1 MSTIEKMN
9 ILGIRSFGPEEQD
22 KQTIHFF
29 KPLTLILGPNGTGKT
44 TIIECLKYMTTG
56 VMPPGATK
64 GGAFIHDPKIAHE
77 REVRGQ
83 VRLQF
88 RDISQKPVIVQ
99 RSLTATQKA
108 KKVEMKTL
116 DGVITRLNAA
126 GEKQSINSKCADLD
140 REMITSLGVSKP
152 VLENVIFCHQEEA
165 NWPLSEGKQLKEKFD
180 AIFASTRYVKALD
193 SIKKTKKEQ
202 DDKLK
207 MYRNDVQYL
216 KQHKEK
222 AHQLECDLAEQEAKL
237 EASKESVNKVNSQL
251 KPIEEKMNKI
261 DEQSAEIFGIQ
272 NKITQYGSE
281 KKQIEK
287 HAEEL
292 QDQIEN
298 EFQGTDEELK
308 SMLSDFEDKLKERK
322 RTLEEFEDRQNKL
335 SRQSEKLDREKSAI
349 LVEVGRLEQEAERQE
364 ENVSKR
370 DTLIKQFAD
379 EYSFDG
385 LTGAITDEKYKLFLK
400 NMQRKL
406 ETMVEETRQTKTDFE
421 EREGEIQQK
430 IDELRD
436 NKTKLEQ
443 NDKIKREMMLDNREK
458 IKEINR
464 KLSAIEASGGRLD
477 QIKRELKRHEHDLQ
491 TQESSV
497 NTDELKQEIA
507 ELSKEKSKMEAKIS
521 ELNSEMNRLHLQ
533 SSAQA
538 ELDMLKKD
546 KASKE
551 ENIRRL
557 KAKRE
562 DTVKYLLNHAPG
574 KNIRGELED
583 YISNQNEDVK
593 KCSAKMNQIKNTM
606 SKMETER
613 KMGMEQLKKKEAEL
627 KGLEERVYNVCGS
640 QNFDEGLSTIQ
651 EKMEKVRDQRGSL
664 LGAQH
669 FFKKYAKDLEKD
681 DPCCPLCH
689 RGFDTQQ
696 DVRELVLELKE
707 KLRMVPSKL
716 KTADEEIDE
725 CQEKYDALMQLK
737 PLRENMEKLE
747 ESEIPQLKSS
757 LKKTQDEIHKQ
768 KEDLTNI
775 EEELKI
781 KEDDEAMAKQIQPD
795 IVMMDRYFGDV
806 SELDKKIA
814 MQAAKLSGGDS
825 GRTLQMVIDEKEDLQ
840 VKVDSSTRSLDHKRQ
855 KLADHSEQ
863 VQILRA
869 TINSLKEEKFGIES
883 DLQQRI
889 KLEEDKGNLESENTM
904 HEQDIKDTAEKL
916 RPIQSKMDRLRT
928 EKEDLVK
935 KKEEKLE
942 TAKAEVEIVKG
953 HASQVKNINQD
964 IKSYNQSGKASK
976 LEENQADK
984 ERIEKKM
991 AAIEEEL
998 KDIVTNID
1006 KLRKDLSTQ
1015 KVRELD
1021 LQNNL
1026 NLRNKQK
1033 EIEKISRKI
1042 VDLESKLGDLDV
1054 AYLDRERRRL
1064 QREME
1069 NLTKQRH
1076 TAEGRQTELENQIRA
1091 VKKELQ
1097 TDMYKGAEEKYRNK
1111 MIDLRT
1117 TELANGDL
1125 EKYYHALDKAIMNY
1139 HNMKMSEINKIIR
1152 DLWRQTYRGQ
1162 DIETIEIRSDEDDS
1176 AAMKTRKTYNYRVVM
1191 IKPGDA
1197 VIDMRGR
1204 CSAGQKVLASL
1215 IIRLALA
1222 ETFCLNCG
1230 ILALDEPTTNLDRE
1244 NIESLAGALVEII
1257 KGRIHQRNFQLVII
1271 THDEDFVELLG
1282 RSEYVDYFFKVSK
1295 NQYGCSRLTR
1305 AEVAELSR

>member
-1 MSTIEKMN
+1 MSTIEEMK
-9 ILGIRSFGPEEQD
+9 IQGIRSFSPEE
-22 KQTIHFF
+22 KQTIHFN

-77 REVRGQ
+77 SEVRGQ
-83 VRLQF
+83 VRLQL
-88 RDISQKPVIVQ
+88 RDISQKLVIVQ

-108 KKVEMKTL
+108 KKVEMRTL
-116 DGVITRLNAA
+116 DNFITWLDAA
-126 GEKQSINSKCADLD
+126 GEKQSMNPKCADLD
-140 REMITSLGVSKP
+140 RQMITSLGVSKP

-193 SIKKTKKEQ
+193 SIKKTKKDQ
-202 DDKLK
+202 DDKIK
-207 MYRNDVQYL
+207 MYRSDIQYL
-216 KQHKEK
+216 IQHKEK
-222 AHQLECDLAEQEAKL
+222 AHQLECDLAEQEDKL
-237 EASKESVNKVNSQL
+237 KVSKKSVNEVNSQL
-251 KPIEEKMNKI
+251 KPRKDKMKKI
-261 DEQSAEIFGIQ
+261 DEQYAEILGIQ
-272 NKITQYGSE
+272 KEITQYGIE

-287 HAEEL
+287 QVGEL
-292 QDQIEN
+292 QNQIEN
-298 EFQGTDEELK
+298 KFQGTDDELK
-308 SMLSDFEDKLKERK
+308 SMLSDFEDKLKERE
-322 RTLEEFEDRQNKL
+322 RTLEEFEDRQKML
-335 SRQSEKLDREKSAI
+335 SKQSEKLDKEKSAI
-349 LVEVGRLEQEAERQE
+349 LVEVGRLQQEAERQE

-370 DTLIKQFAD
+370 DALIKQFAD
-379 EYSFDG
+379 EYSFKD
-385 LTGAITDEKYKLFLK
+385 LSGALTDEKYKLFLK
-400 NMQRKL
+400 SMQRKL
-406 ETMVEETRQTKTDFE
+406 EAMVEETRQTKTDFE
-421 EREGEIQQK
+421 EREEEIQQK

-436 NKTKLEQ
+436 KKTKLEQ
-443 NDKIKREMMLDNREK
+443 NDKIKREMM
-458 IKEINR
+458 
-464 KLSAIEASGGRLD
+464 
-477 QIKRELKRHEHDLQ
+477 
-491 TQESSV
+491 
-497 NTDELKQEIA
+497 
-507 ELSKEKSKMEAKIS
+507 
-521 ELNSEMNRLHLQ
+521 

-538 ELDMLKKD
+538 ELDILKKD

-551 ENIRRL
+551 ENIRI
-557 KAKRE
+557 
-562 DTVKYLLNHAPG
+562 LN
-574 KNIRGELED
+574 IF
-583 YISNQNEDVK
+583 YSNQNEDVK
-593 KCSAKMNQIKNTM
+593 KCSGKMNQIKNTM

-651 EKMEKVRDQRGSL
+651 ERMEKVRDQHGSL
-664 LGAQH
+664 VGEQH
-669 FFKKYAKDLEKD
+669 FYMKYAKDLEKD

-696 DVRELVLELKE
+696 DVRELVLELKDQ
-707 KLRMVPSKL
+707 LRMVPSKL
-716 KTADEEIDE
+716 KTAEKEIDE

-747 ESEIPQLKSS
+747 KLEIPDLKSS
-757 LKKTQDEIHKQ
+757 LKKTEDEIHKQ
-768 KEDLTNI
+768 KEDLTKI

-825 GRTLQMVIDEKEDLQ
+825 GRTVQMVIDEKEDLQ
-840 VKVDSSTRSLDHKRQ
+840 DKVDSSTKSLDHKRQ

-863 VQILRA
+863 IQ
-869 TINSLKEEKFGIES
+869 
-883 DLQQRI
+883 
-889 KLEEDKGNLESENTM
+889 LEEDKGNLESENTM
-904 HEQDIKDTAEKL
+904 HEHDIKDTAEKL
-916 RPIQSKMDRLRT
+916 RLIQVSLCLSHVSFCYTPTTYNSKLDRFGT
-928 EKEDLVK
+928 EKEDLIK

-942 TAKAEVEIVKG
+942 TAKAAVEIVKG
-953 HASQVKNINQD
+953 HASKVENINQD
-964 IKSYNQSGKASK
+964 IESYNQSGKASK

-984 ERIEKKM
+984 ERKEKKM
-991 AAIEEEL
+991 VTIEEEL

-1006 KLRKDLSTQ
+1006 KWRKDLSTQ
-1015 KVRELD
+1015 KVQELD

-1033 EIEKISRKI
+1033 EIEKISKKI
-1042 VDLESKLGDLDV
+1042 VDLESKLKDLDV
-1054 AYLDRERRRL
+1054 AELDRERRCL
-1064 QREME
+1064 HQEKE
-1069 NLTKQRH
+1069 NLKKTVSYSIQRY
-1076 TAEGRQTELENQIRA
+1076 TTEGRQTELENQIRA
-1091 VKKELQ
+1091 VKEELQ

-1111 MIDLRT
+1111 IIDLTT
-1117 TELANGDL
+1117 TELANEDL
-1125 EKYYHALDKAIMNY
+1125 EKYEHALDKAIMKY
-1139 HNMKMSEINKIIR
+1139 HKMKMSEINKIIR

-1176 AAMKTRKTYNYRVVM
+1176 TAINTRKTYNYRVVM

-1244 NIESLAGALVEII
+1244 NIESLADALVEII

-1271 THDEDFVELLG
+1271 THNEGFVELLG
-1282 RSEYVDYFFKVSK
+1282 RSEYVDYFYKVSK
-1295 NQYGCSRLTR
+1295 DQNGYSRLTK
-1305 AEVAELSR
+1305 AEVAELSS

>member
-443 NDKIKREMMLDNREK
+443 NDKIKREMM
-458 IKEINR
+458 
-464 KLSAIEASGGRLD
+464 
-477 QIKRELKRHEHDLQ
+477 
-491 TQESSV
+491 
-497 NTDELKQEIA
+497 
-507 ELSKEKSKMEAKIS
+507 
-521 ELNSEMNRLHLQ
+521 